1 MENWKEI
8 QESDKS
14 FLKNAEENVTELS
27 LEGIKNVQEQLKE
40 LENKIKDAQEKK
52 KLKTISISE
61 DVHTKVKKYCSQS
74 EEKMCELVEKV
85 LLEACK

>member
-8 QESDKS
+8 QESVKS

-40 LENKIKDAQEKK
+40 LESKIKDAQEKK

-61 DVHTKVKKYCSQS
+61 NVHTKVKKYCAES
-74 EEKMCELVEKV
+74 EEKMGEWVEKV